1 MRFRCVVGDRVG
13 VLESIRL
20 SMNCEAEGGRRAES
34 GTWCVHNA
42 RVSDGL
48 SHFAIVDLVRLGLW
62 CVNFKEGDS
71 DPLGHLLELVLEEGG
86 CRSICP
92 GHPVEH
98 MSIV

>member
-48 SHFAIVDLVRLGLW
+48 SHFAIVDLEVVLVCLGLW
-62 CVNFKEGDS
+62 CVHFKEGDS
-71 DPLGHLLELVLEEGG
+71 DPLGHLLEQVLEEGG
-86 CRSICP
+86 CHSICP
-92 GHPVEH
+92 GRPV
-98 MSIV
+98 IT